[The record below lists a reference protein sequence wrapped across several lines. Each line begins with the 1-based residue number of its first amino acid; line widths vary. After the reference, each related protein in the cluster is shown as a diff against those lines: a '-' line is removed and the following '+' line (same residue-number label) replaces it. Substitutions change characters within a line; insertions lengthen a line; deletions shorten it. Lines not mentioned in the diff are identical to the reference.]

1 MDNIISSIG
10 TANISVPAARLS
22 ILASAGALIF
32 LGSLHMLCPEFDP
45 SWRMVSEYAL
55 GRYSVALSLMFIS
68 WAIGTWALAFAIRN
82 QVTTRWGK
90 IGLGFLVAS
99 GGGEFSAAFFDITH
113 PLHGLTAMIGGP
125 SLPIAAM
132 IISVHLGRTQPW
144 GYARKKLLLAANLTW
159 IAVVL
164 FAITMIIFFTTYSQA
179 GGDLSGE
186 PVSTLPDGVI
196 AINGWAN
203 RLWVITYCVWTITTA
218 LESIQIQNTN
228 RQSEPKS
235 Y

>member
-1 MDNIISSIG
+1 MDNVISSIG
-10 TANISVPAARLS
+10 TSNISVPAARLS
-22 ILASAGALIF
+22 IVASVAALIF
-32 LGSLHMLCPEFDP
+32 LGSLHILSPEFDP

-55 GRYSVALSLMFIS
+55 GQYSVILSIMFIS

-82 QVTTRWGK
+82 QITTRWGK

-99 GGGEFSAAFFDITH
+99 GVGEFSAAFFDITH
-113 PLHGLTAMIGGP
+113 PLHGLTAMIGVP

-132 IISVHLGRTQPW
+132 IISVHLSRTQPW
-144 GYARKKLLLAANLTW
+144 GYARKKLLLVANLTW
-159 IAVVL
+159 IALVL
-164 FAITMIIFFTTYSQA
+164 FAITMIILMITYSQA

-186 PVSTLPDGVI
+186 PVSTLPDGVL

-203 RLWVITYCVWTITTA
+203 RLWIITYCVWTITTA
-218 LESIQIQNTN
+218 LESIRIQSTN
-228 RQSEPKS
+228 RQSEPES